1 MAATSM
7 KWNIHHVKSVGSTQ
21 QLLREKAVSGAGEG
35 TVVYADKQTGGRG
48 RQGRQWD
55 SPVGNLYCSLL
66 LKPQC
71 SLQEAGLYAFIVAV
85 ALANTIEDIIDADGI
100 QPKLKWPNDVLIEK
114 RKCAGILLE
123 TETNSKNI
131 VTDLFIG
138 FGVNILSQHESDRIG
153 LSDYVEG
160 VSKETVLNKFLKNL
174 GYFINI
180 YNKNGFPLIA
190 SGWRSYAFGLGER
203 GRART
208 ASGEY
213 HGVFKDLD
221 DDGALL
227 LLLDN
232 GDIKRITAGD
242 VYFER

>member
-1 MAATSM
+1 MAVM
-7 KWNIHHVKSVGSTQ
+7 PMNWKIHHVKSVDSTQ
-21 QLLREKAVSGAGEG
+21 HLLREKAVSGADEG

-55 SPVGNLYCSLL
+55 SPTGNLYCSLL
-66 LKPQC
+66 LKPEC

-85 ALANTIEDIIDADGI
+85 ALANTIEDIIDTDGI

-131 VTDLFIG
+131 VTHLFIG
-138 FGVNILSQHESDRIG
+138 FGVNILPQEEGDRIG
-153 LSDYVEG
+153 LSDYAEG
-160 VSKETVLNKFLKNL
+160 VLRETVLNNFLKNL
-174 GYFINI
+174 EYFINI
-180 YNKNGFPLIA
+180 YRKNGFLEIA
-190 SGWRSYAFGLGER
+190 SAWRSYAFGLGER

-208 ASGEY
+208 VSGEY

-242 VYFER
+242 VYFEK